1 MREWQ
6 SLAHVKWECKYHVV
20 IVPKYRRKT
29 LFGRV
34 RKRVGKVFQQ
44 LCRQKDIRL
53 VEGHV
58 MPDHVHM
65 VLSIPPKYSVAMVV
79 GYLKGKSAIQIHREA
94 LNLKQGFT
102 GKHFWSRGYCVST
115 VGLDEQMIRAYIRN
129 QEELDRQEELFAGQ
143 ARNIVLQ
150 NKIIGDH

>member
-20 IVPKYRRKT
+20 IVPKYRRKA
-29 LFGRV
+29 LFGHV
-34 RKRVGKVFQQ
+34 RKRLGNIFRQ
-44 LCRQKDIRL
+44 LCRQKEIEL

-58 MPDHVHM
+58 LLDHVHM
-65 VLSIPPKYSVAMVV
+65 VLSIPPKLSVAMAV

-94 LNLKQGFT
+94 LNVKQGFT

-115 VGLDEQMIRAYIRN
+115 VGLDEQMIRAYVKN
-129 QEELDRQEELFAGQ
+129 QEDLDRQENLF
-143 ARNIVLQ
+143 N
-150 NKIIGDH
+150 